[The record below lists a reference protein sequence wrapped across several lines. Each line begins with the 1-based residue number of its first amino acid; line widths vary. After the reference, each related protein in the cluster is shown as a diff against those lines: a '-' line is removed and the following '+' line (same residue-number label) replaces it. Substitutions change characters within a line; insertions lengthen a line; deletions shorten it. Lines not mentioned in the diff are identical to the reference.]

1 MTEEAP
7 GVVGAGIDTL
17 WGKRIGGPS
26 KGTIIR
32 KQIMFLSNCF

>member
-7 GVVGAGIDTL
+7 GVVGAGMDTL
-17 WGKRIGGPS
+17 WGAMIGGPS

-32 KQIMFLSNCF
+32 KKNVS